1 MILDQLQNWKRYAAV
16 HPGFTAAFEFLNRN
30 DLADLAAG
38 RHPIDNEKL
47 YALAM
52 QENGKGRDIAKLEA
66 HRLFIDVQFT
76 VTGTDHIG
84 WKPAVECSGEASG
97 YNGEKDIAFFTD
109 RPETWLTVPQGMFA
123 VFYPEDAHA
132 PLGGVG
138 PLHKV
143 VVKVAVDMK

>member
-16 HPGFTAAFEFLNRN
+16 HPGFTAAFEFLDRN
-30 DLADLAAG
+30 DLATLTAG

-47 YALAM
+47 YALVI
-52 QENGKGRDIAKLEA
+52 QENGKGRDMAKLET
-66 HRLFIDVQFT
+66 HRMFIDVQFT
-76 VTGTDHIG
+76 VTGMDHIG
-84 WKPAVECSGEASG
+84 WKPAVECTGDANG

-132 PLGGVG
+132 PLGGIG

-143 VVKVAVDMK
+143 VVKVAVHMK

>member
-1 MILDQLQNWKRYAAV
+1 MILDQLQNWKRYIAL
-16 HPGFTAAFEFLNRN
+16 HPGFKTAFEFLNRH
-30 DLADLAAG
+30 DLATLTAG
-38 RHPIDNEKL
+38 RHPINDDRLCAIVIREI
-47 YALAM
+47 
-52 QENGKGRDIAKLEA
+52 GKGRDIAKLET

-76 VTGTDHIG
+76 VTGTDSIG
-84 WKPAVECSGEASG
+84 WKPAVECTGDANG
-97 YNGEKDIAFFTD
+97 YNSEKDVAFFTD
-109 RPETWLTVPQGMFA
+109 RPETWLTVPQGIFA

>member
-30 DLADLAAG
+30 DLATLTAG

-47 YALAM
+47 YALVI
-52 QENGKGRDIAKLEA
+52 QENGKGRDIAKLET
-66 HRLFIDVQFT
+66 HRMFIDVQFT
-76 VTGTDHIG
+76 VTGMDHIG
-84 WKPAVECSGEASG
+84 WKPAVECTGDANG

-132 PLGGVG
+132 PLGGIG

-143 VVKVAVDMK
+143 VIKVAVDMK

>member
-1 MILDQLQNWKRYAAV
+1 MILDQLQNWKRYIAV
-16 HPGFTAAFEFLNRN
+16 HPGFKTAFEFLNRH
-30 DLADLAAG
+30 DLADLTAG

-47 YALAM
+47 YALVM
-52 QENGKGRDIAKLEA
+52 QENGKGRDIAKLET

-76 VTGTDHIG
+76 VTGIDHIG
-84 WKPAVECSGEASG
+84 WKPAVECTGDANG
-97 YNGEKDIAFFTD
+97 YNSEKDVAFFTD
-109 RPETWLTVPQGMFA
+109 RPETWLTVPQGIFA

-132 PLGGVG
+132 PLGGIG

>member
-16 HPGFTAAFEFLNRN
+16 HPGFTTAFEFLNRH
-30 DLADLAAG
+30 DLATLAAG

-84 WKPAVECSGEASG
+84 WKPAVECTGEANG